1 MRVSNVRSFVRSFGR
16 FFFLLPFLFLF
27 DGLTFGENNVHTTHA
42 RARPFVT
49 FKHRVAVT
57 VAVGWLRRADS
68 AADHPC
74 AMPRKRTSYK
84 YDEEVGEGT
93 N

>member
-1 MRVSNVRSFVRSFGR
+1 M
-16 FFFLLPFLFLF
+16 
-27 DGLTFGENNVHTTHA
+27 
-42 RARPFVT
+42 RARLFVT

-57 VAVGWLRRADS
+57 VAVGWLLRADS